1 MAASGLQT
9 DSNDENSIKSV
20 CDLIEFALAFQET
33 MHQFNQAL
41 LNFAF
46 EIRMG
51 LNFGPV
57 TAGVIG
63 TTKLFYDIWG
73 DTVNVASRMDS
84 TGEKGKIQVPEYVA
98 LALKDKY
105 QFELRGEIDVKGKSR
120 MTTYFLKANSN
131 K

>member
-1 MAASGLQT
+1 MRR
-9 DSNDENSIKSV
+9 
-20 CDLIEFALAFQET
+20 
-33 MHQFNQAL
+33 FNEAL
-41 LNFAF
+41 LNFEF
-46 EIRMG
+46 ELRMG

-84 TGEKGKIQVPEYVA
+84 TGEKGHIQVPEHVAVA
-98 LALKDKY
+98 LRDSY
-105 QFELRGEIDVKGKSR
+105 NFEPRGEIEVKGKSR
-120 MTTYFLKANSN
+120 MKTYFLTGKT